1 MKRVENVV
9 KRVKLVIFE
18 IGEGS
23 FERGF
28 PVRVRIGEAGKPHIA
43 EISGRLPPAPNV
55 PTTYTVWQSIYEKLE
70 ANWLIIIPKNQIT
83 NFSSKGI
90 CNQAAQKFKDSFNTW
105 LNQASVLEV
114 ERQLSK
120 QIGNS
125 EDVRFILQTQDSLL
139 RRLPWHLWGFF
150 STSHP
155 QAEIVISSEYEPSTK
170 QLKVPVKILAIL
182 GSSEGIDLQ
191 QDLDSL
197 HNLPGAKVES
207 LIEPTRRQLIEN
219 LRNKSWDILFFAGH
233 SISQE
238 GDDGGKIK
246 INDNESYLS
255 LQNLR
260 YSLRHAVKKGLKLAI
275 FNSCDGLG
283 LARNLANLRIPYTI
297 VMREPV
303 PDVIAQEFLK
313 YFLTAFTNGES
324 LYTSVNQARER
335 LHEEWERDYPCA
347 SWLPVIFQNPAARE
361 LKYPRII
368 NWKEKA
374 FRTAIVTVSLG
385 CVGAVLAYGI
395 NEINFRNRFSDGN
408 KILVKTVETEYKKQ
422 GVQAFS
428 RKKYNR
434 AIDKF
439 QKSLQLQPNDPESLI
454 YLNNAKIAGQE
465 ALTIGVP
472 VPIGTNPDVAQEI
485 LRGVAQYQ
493 EEINLKG
500 GIDGKL
506 LKVEIVNDD
515 NNPIIAERVAQRFVQ
530 EKNILAVVGH
540 NSSDASV
547 PASKIYQDGKLVMIS
562 PTSSSPLVTDP
573 QNRINGSYIYRT
585 VIRNDV
591 IAETLADYAKK
602 EGKTRIAICRDSQ
615 SKDQSYEPAIASAL
629 AKNNTQLI
637 DIHCDLAAKNFQPK
651 VAIERAKQEKADSI
665 FLNPHVDRIDKAI
678 EIAKANQGQL
688 MLFGNPSMQTKKT
701 LMAGKAVNDLVM
713 AVPWHADASANKNFV
728 KDAYKLWH
736 NPESITWRTAN
747 AYDATNTIAQAL
759 MQNDNTRDG
768 IQQALSNSFS
778 LEGATGTIQFSP
790 WGDRIGTA
798 VLVEVKIDPKNASH
812 YKFVLKGSIF
822 NRLSLGDKILVKDN
836 LSSEKKAGVEAFATE
851 NYDQAIA
858 YFQKSL
864 QKIPNDPETHIY
876 LQNALAARH
885 GKVLKI
891 AVSVPIG
898 SNINVA
904 KEILQG
910 VAQAQNEVNNKGGIQ
925 GSFLQIE
932 IANDDNDPD
941 ISKQLA
947 NFFVKNNQ
955 ILAVIGHNASDASV
969 AACGIYEEGKLVNIS
984 PTSFSLKLSGCGFYI
999 FRTSPN
1005 LRFLAD
1011 SVAHYAINDAG
1022 IKKLAICVDEKA
1034 IDNQSFRDEFTSS
1047 TIAGGGNIVN
1057 INCDFSAADFN
1068 PQKIIADASS
1078 NGATGLFL
1086 APHID
1091 RISKALDLAKANQ
1104 GRLKLFASTSLYTS
1118 QTLQKGQADVNGL
1131 VLAVPWEIRSN
1142 MKSEFSKNSQKLW
1155 SSLVTWRS
1163 ATSYDATVAI
1173 ADGLQQSKTRDKLQK
1188 VLRNPKFSANGATGK
1203 IQFLQSGDRYIQNK
1217 NDIIIVQIKP
1227 NRTSANKY
1235 EFFPL
1240 NR

>member
-1 MKRVENVV
+1 MV
-9 KRVKLVIFE
+9 KRIKLVIFE

-28 PVRVRIGEAGKPHIA
+28 PIKVRIGQPGKPHIA
-43 EISGRLPPAPNV
+43 EISGRLPPAPDV
-55 PTTYTVWQSIYEKLE
+55 PTTYTTWQSIYEKLP

-83 NFSSKGI
+83 NFSSKDA
-90 CNQAAQKFKDSFNTW
+90 CNQAAHKFQDSFNNW
-105 LNQASVLEV
+105 LNQPSVLEV

-170 QLKVPVKILAIL
+170 QLKIPVKILAIL

-197 HNLPGAKVES
+197 NNLPGAKVED
-207 LIEPTRRQLIEN
+207 LIEPTRQKIIKN
-219 LRNKSWDILFFAGH
+219 LRTESWDILFFAGH

-238 GDDGGKIK
+238 GDAGGKIK
-246 INDNESYLS
+246 INNNESYLS

-260 YSLRHAVKKGLKLAI
+260 YSLRYAVKKGLKLAI

-313 YFLTAFTNGES
+313 YFLTAFSSGES

-361 LKYPRII
+361 LKYPRIL
-368 NWKEKA
+368 NWKEKV
-374 FRTAIVTVSLG
+374 FRAAIVTVSLG
-385 CVGAVLAYGI
+385 CIGAVLWRGI
-395 NEINFRNRFSDGN
+395 DEINFRNRFSDGN
-408 KILVKTVETEYKKQ
+408 KILVKTVETELKKQ
-422 GVQAFS
+422 GVQAFLG
-428 RKKYNR
+428 KNYHQ
-434 AIDKF
+434 ATDKF
-439 QKSLQLQPNDPESLI
+439 QKSLQIQPNDPESLI
-454 YLNNAKIAGQE
+454 YLNNAKIGEQA
-465 ALTIGVP
+465 ALTIGVA

-493 EEINLKG
+493 NEINRKG
-500 GIDGKL
+500 GINGKL
-506 LKVEIVNDD
+506 LKLEIVNDD
-515 NNPIIAERVAQRFVQ
+515 NNPVIAERVAHKFIQDQ
-530 EKNILAVVGH
+530 NILAVIGH

-562 PTSSSPLVTDP
+562 PTSASQLVTDP
-573 QNRINGSYIYRT
+573 QNRSQGSYIYRT
-585 VIRNDV
+585 VVVNDV
-591 IAETLADYAKK
+591 IAETLADYTKK
-602 EGKTRIAICRDSQ
+602 IGKTRIAICRDSQ
-615 SKDQSYEPAIASAL
+615 AKDQSYEPAIASAL

-651 VAIERAKQEKADSI
+651 LAIERAKEKKADSI

-678 EIAKANQGQL
+678 EVAKASKGQF

-701 LMAGKAVNDLVM
+701 LMAGKAVNGLVM

-747 AYDATNTIAQAL
+747 AYDAANTIAQAL
-759 MQNDNTRDG
+759 MQNVNDNTRDG
-768 IQQALSNSFS
+768 IQEALSNTFS

-798 VLVEVKIDPKNASH
+798 VLVEVKPDPDNTSH

-822 NRLSLGDKILVKDN
+822 NRLSLGDKILVKDH

-858 YFQKSL
+858 SFQKSL

-910 VAQAQNEVNNKGGIQ
+910 VAQAQNEVNQKGGIQ
-925 GSFLQIE
+925 GYFLQVE

-941 ISKQLA
+941 ISKQIA
-947 NFFVKNNQ
+947 NFFVKNKQ

-969 AACGIYEEGKLVNIS
+969 AACGIYEAGKLVNIS
-984 PTSFSLKLSGCGFYI
+984 PTSFSLKLSGCGSYV

-1011 SVAHYAINDAG
+1011 SVSHYAINFARV
-1022 IKKLAICVDEKA
+1022 KKFAICVDEKA

-1047 TIAGGGNIVN
+1047 TIANAGKIVS
-1057 INCDFSAADFN
+1057 IHCDFSAPDFN
-1068 PQKIIADASS
+1068 PDKIIADAII

-1104 GRLKLFASTSLYTS
+1104 GKLKLFSSTSLYTL

-1142 MKSEFSKNSQKLW
+1142 MGSEFSRNSQKLW

-1163 ATSYDATVAI
+1163 ATSYDATVVI
-1173 ADGLQQSKTRDKLQK
+1173 IKGLQQSKTRNGLQQ
-1188 VLRNPKFSANGATGK
+1188 VLHNPNFSDNGATGK

-1217 NDIIIVQIKP
+1217 NDIVIVQVQP
-1227 NRTSANKY
+1227 SRTSANKY

-1240 NR
+1240 NP

>member
-1 MKRVENVV
+1 MV
-9 KRVKLVIFE
+9 KRVKLIIFE

-23 FERGF
+23 FEKGF
-28 PVRVRIGEAGKPHIA
+28 PIKVRIGESGKPHIA
-43 EISGRLPPAPNV
+43 EISGRLPPAPDV
-55 PTTYTVWQSIYEKLE
+55 PTTYTAWQSIYEKLP

-83 NFSSKGI
+83 NFSSKDA
-90 CNQAAQKFKDSFNTW
+90 CNQAAQKFQDTFNNW

-120 QIGNS
+120 QIGNY

-139 RRLPWHLWGFF
+139 QRLPWHLWGFF

-170 QLKVPVKILAIL
+170 HLKIPVKILAIL

-197 HNLPGAKVES
+197 KNLPGAKVED
-207 LIEPTRRQLIEN
+207 LIEPTRQKLIKN
-219 LRNKSWDILFFAGH
+219 LRTESWDILFFAGH

-238 GDDGGKIK
+238 GDAGGKIK

-260 YSLRHAVKKGLKLAI
+260 YSLRYAVRKGLKLAI

-361 LKYPRII
+361 LKYPRIL
-368 NWKEKA
+368 NWKQKA
-374 FRTAIVTVSLG
+374 LRAAITTVSLG
-385 CVGAVLAYGI
+385 CIGAALWRGI
-395 NEINFRNRFSDGN
+395 DEINFHNRFSDGN
-408 KILVKTVETEYKKQ
+408 KILVKTVETELKKQ

-428 RKKYNR
+428 GRNYHQ
-434 AIDKF
+434 AFEKF
-439 QKSLQLQPNDPESLI
+439 QKSLQIQPNDPESLI
-454 YLNNAKIAGQE
+454 YLNNAKIGEQA
-465 ALTIGVP
+465 ALTIGVA

-493 EEINLKG
+493 DEINRQG
-500 GIDGKL
+500 GINGKL
-506 LKVEIVNDD
+506 LKLEIVNDD
-515 NNPIIAERVAQRFVQ
+515 NNPAVAERVAYKFIQDQ
-530 EKNILAVVGH
+530 NILAVIGH

-573 QNRINGSYIYRT
+573 QNRSEGSYIYRT

-591 IAETLADYAKK
+591 MAETLADYTKK

-615 SKDQSYEPAIASAL
+615 AKDQSYEPAIASAL

-651 VAIERAKQEKADSI
+651 LAIKRAKEKKADSI
-665 FLNPHVDRIDKAI
+665 FLNPHVDRIDQAI
-678 EIAKANQGQL
+678 KVAKANKGQF

-701 LMAGKAVNDLVM
+701 LMAGKAVNGLVM

-747 AYDATNTIAQAL
+747 AYDAANTIAEAF
-759 MQNDNTRDG
+759 MQNENHNTRDG
-768 IQQALSNSFS
+768 IQEALSNSFS

-798 VLVEVKIDPKNASH
+798 VLVEVKPDPDNASH
-812 YKFVLKGSIF
+812 YKFVLKDSIF
-822 NRLSLGDKILVKDN
+822 NRLSFGDKILVKDH

-851 NYDQAIA
+851 NYEQAIA
-858 YFQKSL
+858 SFQKSL
-864 QKIPNDPETHIY
+864 QTIPNDPETRIY

-910 VAQAQNEVNNKGGIQ
+910 VAQAQDEVNNKGGIQ
-925 GSFLQIE
+925 GYLLQVE

-941 ISKQLA
+941 ISKQIA
-947 NFFVKNNQ
+947 KFFVKNKQ

-969 AACGIYEEGKLVNIS
+969 AACVIYEEGKLVNIS
-984 PTSFSLKLSGCGFYI
+984 PTSFSLKLSGCGSYI

-1011 SVAHYAINDAG
+1011 SVAHYAINFARV
-1022 IKKLAICVDEKA
+1022 KNLAICVDEKA

-1047 TIAGGGNIVN
+1047 AIADGGSIVN
-1057 INCDFSAADFN
+1057 IKCDFSAPDFD
-1068 PQKIIADASS
+1068 PKKIISDAISH
-1078 NGATGLFL
+1078 GATGLFL

-1091 RISKALDLAKANQ
+1091 RISKALDLAKANK
-1104 GRLKLFASTSLYTS
+1104 GKLKLFSSTSLYTL
-1118 QTLQKGQADVNGL
+1118 QTIQKGQADVNDL

-1142 MKSEFSKNSQKLW
+1142 MGSEFSKNSQKLW

-1173 ADGLQQSKTRDKLQK
+1173 IKGLQQKKTRDGLQQ
-1188 VLRNPKFSANGATGK
+1188 VLRNLNFSANGATGK
-1203 IQFLQSGDRYIQNK
+1203 IKFLQSGDRYIQNK
-1217 NDIIIVQIKP
+1217 NDIIIVQIQP
-1227 NRTSANKY
+1227 SRASTNKY

-1240 NR
+1240 NP

>member
-1 MKRVENVV
+1 MV
-9 KRVKLVIFE
+9 KQVKLVIFE
-18 IGEGS
+18 IEEGS

-28 PVRVRIGEAGKPHIA
+28 PVKVRIGEAGKPHIA
-43 EISGRLPPAPNV
+43 EIYGRLPPAPDV
-55 PTTYTVWQSIYEKLE
+55 PKTYTAWQSIYEKLE

-83 NFSSKGI
+83 NFSSKDA
-90 CNQAAQKFKDSFNTW
+90 CNQAAQEFQDSFNAW

-120 QIGNS
+120 KIGNS

-155 QAEIVISSEYEPSTK
+155 QAEIVISSKYEPSTK

-182 GSSEGIDLQ
+182 GSSEGIDLK

-197 HNLPGAKVES
+197 KNLPGAKIQP
-207 LIEPTRRQLIEN
+207 LIEPTRQLLIEN
-219 LRNKSWDILFFAGH
+219 LRTYSWDILFFAGH
-233 SISQE
+233 SCSQE
-238 GDDGGKIK
+238 GDRSGEIK
-246 INDNESYLS
+246 INNDESIS
-255 LQNLR
+255 LQDLHF
-260 YSLRHAVKKGLKLAI
+260 SLRHAVTKGLKLAI

-303 PDVIAQEFLK
+303 PDVIAQKFLK
-313 YFLTAFTNGES
+313 YFLTAFTSGES

-335 LHEEWERDYPCA
+335 LHEEWEINYPCA
-347 SWLPVIFQNPAARE
+347 SWLPVIFQNPAANE
-361 LKYPRII
+361 LKYPRIL

-374 FRTAIVTVSLG
+374 LRTAIVTVSLV
-385 CVGAVLAYGI
+385 CIGAVLGSSI
-395 NEINFRNRFSDGN
+395 NEINFRNRFSNGN
-408 KILVKTVETEYKKQ
+408 KILIKTVETKYKKQ

-428 RKKYNR
+428 GNNYNL

-439 QKSLQLQPNDPESLI
+439 QKSLQIQPNDPESLI
-454 YLNNAKIAGQE
+454 YLNNAKIGEQG
-465 ALTIGVP
+465 ALTLGVP
-472 VPIGTNPDVAQEI
+472 VPIGTNPNVAQEI
-485 LRGVAQYQ
+485 LRGVAQSQ
-493 EEINLKG
+493 DEINRKG

-506 LKVEIVNDD
+506 LKVEIVNDN
-515 NNPIIAERVAQRFVQ
+515 NNPVIAERVAQRFVQ
-530 EKNILAVVGH
+530 DTNILAVVGH

-573 QNRINGSYIYRT
+573 QNRSEGSYIYRT
-585 VIRNDV
+585 VIINNV

-651 VAIERAKQEKADSI
+651 FAIERAKEKRADSI
-665 FLNPHVDRIDKAI
+665 FLNPHVDRIDKAL
-678 EIAKANQGQL
+678 EVAKANQGQF
-688 MLFGNPSMQTKKT
+688 MLFGNPSMQTQKT
-701 LMAGKAVNDLVM
+701 LMAGTSVNGLVM
-713 AVPWHADASANKNFV
+713 AIPWHADAYANKNFV
-728 KDAYKLWH
+728 KNAYKLWH
-736 NPESITWRTAN
+736 NPESITWRTAT

-759 MQNDNTRDG
+759 MQNKNDNIRNS
-768 IQQALSNSFS
+768 IQKALSNSFS

-798 VLVEVKIDPKNASH
+798 VLVEVKPDPKNANH
-812 YKFVLKGSIF
+812 YKFILKDSIF
-822 NRLSLGDKILVKDN
+822 NRLSLGDKILAKDN
-836 LSSEKKAGVEAFATE
+836 LNSEKEAGVKAFDAE

-858 YFQKSL
+858 SFQKSL
-864 QKIPNDPETHIY
+864 QKITDDPETHIY

-925 GSFLQIE
+925 GYLLQIE

-941 ISKQLA
+941 ISRKIA
-947 NFFVKNNQ
+947 KFFVKNKP

-984 PTSFSLKLSGCGFYI
+984 PTSFSLKLSGCGSYV

-1011 SVAHYAINDAG
+1011 SVSHYAINSAG
-1022 IKKLAICVDEKA
+1022 IKNLAICVDEKA

-1047 TIAGGGNIVN
+1047 AIADGGKIVN
-1057 INCDFSAADFN
+1057 INCDFSASNFA
-1068 PQKIIADASS
+1068 PQKIIADAIR

-1104 GRLKLFASTSLYTS
+1104 GKLKLLASTSLYTL

-1131 VLAVPWEIRSN
+1131 VLAVPWEAKSN
-1142 MKSEFSKNSQKLW
+1142 VDTEFAKNSQKLW

-1173 ADGLQQSKTRDKLQK
+1173 VNGLQKSKTRDGLQQ
-1188 VLRNPKFSANGATGK
+1188 VLRNPTFSANGATGK
-1203 IQFLQSGDRYIQNK
+1203 IQFLQSGDRHIQNK
-1217 NDIIIVQIKP
+1217 NDIVLVQIQP
-1227 NRTSANKY
+1227 SLTSANKY
-1235 EFFPL
+1235 DFFRLYP
-1240 NR
+1240 

>member
-1 MKRVENVV
+1 MV

-18 IGEGS
+18 IGEGA

-28 PVRVRIGEAGKPHIA
+28 PVKVRIGEAGKPHIA
-43 EISGRLPPAPNV
+43 EIYGRLPPAPDI
-55 PTTYTVWQSIYEKLE
+55 PKTYTVWQSIYEKLE

-83 NFSSKGI
+83 NFSSKGA
-90 CNQAAQKFKDSFNTW
+90 CNQAAQQFKDSFNHW
-105 LNQASVLEV
+105 LNQPSVLEV
-114 ERQLSK
+114 ERKLSK

-139 RRLPWHLWGFF
+139 RRLPWHLWDFL

-182 GSSEGIDLQ
+182 GINEGIDLQ

-197 HNLPGAKVES
+197 HNLPGAKVEP
-207 LIEPTRRQLIEN
+207 LIEPTRRQLIEK
-219 LRNKSWDILFFAGH
+219 LRNQSWDILFFAGH
-233 SISQE
+233 SCSQE
-238 GDDGGKIK
+238 DDSEGTIK
-246 INDNESYLS
+246 INQHESIS
-255 LQNLR
+255 LKNLR
-260 YSLRHAVKKGLKLAI
+260 YSLRYAVKKGLKLAI

-313 YFLTAFTNGES
+313 YFLTAFSSGES

-335 LHEEWERDYPCA
+335 LHEEWEKEYPCA

-361 LKYPRII
+361 LKYPRIL

-374 FRTAIVTVSLG
+374 FRAAIVTVSLG
-385 CVGAVLAYGI
+385 CVGTVLWRGI
-395 NEINFRNRFSDGN
+395 DEINFRNRFSYGN
-408 KILVKTVETEYKKQ
+408 KILVKTVETESKKQ
-422 GVQAFS
+422 GIQAFS
-428 RKKYNR
+428 RKNYNL
-434 AIDKF
+434 AINKF
-439 QKSLQLQPNDPESLI
+439 EKSLQIQPNDPESLI
-454 YLNNAKIAGQE
+454 YLNNAKIGAHE
-465 ALTIGVP
+465 ALTIGVA

-485 LRGVAQYQ
+485 LRGVGQYQ
-493 EEINLKG
+493 DEINHKG

-515 NNPIIAERVAQRFVQ
+515 NNSAVAERVAHKFV
-530 EKNILAVVGH
+530 EDKKILAVVGH

-562 PTSSSPLVTDP
+562 PTSSSLSLTDT
-573 QNRINGSYIYRT
+573 QNRSDNIYIYRT
-585 VIRNDV
+585 VVGNDV
-591 IAETLADYAKK
+591 IAETLVEYAKK
-602 EGKTRIAICRDSQ
+602 LGKTHIAICRDSQ
-615 SKDQSYEPAIASAL
+615 AKDQSYERAIVAAL
-629 AKNNTQLI
+629 GKNNSQLI
-637 DIHCDLAAKNFQPK
+637 KIDCDFAAKNFQPK
-651 VAIERAKQEKADSI
+651 VAIARAKEKKADSI

-678 EIAKANQGQL
+678 EVAKANQGEF

-701 LMAGKAVNDLVM
+701 LMAGKAVNNLVM

-728 KDAYKLWH
+728 EAAYKRWH

-768 IQQALSNSFS
+768 IQKALSNNFS
-778 LEGATGTIQFSP
+778 LEGATGTIQFLS

-798 VLVEVKIDPKNASH
+798 VLVEVKSDTKNTSH
-812 YKFVLKGSIF
+812 NRFVLKDSIF
-822 NRLSLGDKILVKDN
+822 NRLSLGDKILVKDH
-836 LSSEKKAGVEAFATE
+836 LSSDKKAGVDAFAKE
-851 NYDQAIA
+851 KYDQAIA
-858 YFQKSL
+858 YFQKYL

-910 VAQAQNEVNNKGGIQ
+910 VAQAQNEVNHQGGIK
-925 GSFLQIE
+925 GYLLQIQ

-947 NFFVKNNQ
+947 KFFIKNKQ

-969 AACGIYEEGKLVNIS
+969 AACKVYEEGKLVNIS
-984 PTSFSLKLSGCGFYI
+984 PTSFSLKLSGCGFYV

-1011 SVAHYAINDAG
+1011 SVAHYAINSAG
-1022 IKKLAICVDEKA
+1022 INKLAICVDEKA

-1047 TIAGGGNIVN
+1047 TIAGGGSIVN
-1057 INCDFSAADFN
+1057 INCDFSAPDFN
-1068 PQKIIADASS
+1068 PQTVITDAIS

-1104 GRLKLFASTSLYTS
+1104 GKLKLFASTSLYTL

-1142 MKSEFSKNSQKLW
+1142 IESEFSKNSQKLW
-1155 SSLVTWRS
+1155 SNLVTWRS

-1173 ADGLQQSKTRDKLQK
+1173 IKGLQQNKTRDGLQQ

-1217 NDIIIVQIKP
+1217 NDIVLVQIQPSPK
-1227 NRTSANKY
+1227 SANKY

-1240 NR
+1240 SP

>member
-1 MKRVENVV
+1 MV

-28 PVRVRIGEAGKPHIA
+28 PIKVRIGEPGKSHIA
-43 EISGRLPPAPNV
+43 EISGRLPPAPDV
-55 PTTYTVWQSIYEKLE
+55 PTTYTAWQSIYEKLE
-70 ANWLIIIPKNQIT
+70 ANWLIIIPNNQIT
-83 NFSSKGI
+83 NFSSKDA
-90 CNQAAQKFKDSFNTW
+90 CNQAAQKFQDSFNDW

-120 QIGNS
+120 LIGNS

-170 QLKVPVKILAIL
+170 QLKAPVKILAIL

-191 QDLDSL
+191 QDLDFL
-197 HNLPGAKVES
+197 KNLPGAKVEP
-207 LIEPTRRQLIEN
+207 LIEPTRRQLIKS
-219 LRNKSWDILFFAGH
+219 LRNQSWDILFFAGH

-238 GDDGGKIK
+238 DDSWGEIQ

-255 LQNLR
+255 LRNLR

-313 YFLTAFTNGES
+313 YFLTAFTSGES

-335 LHEEWERDYPCA
+335 LYEEWEREYPCA

-361 LKYPRII
+361 LKYPRIL
-368 NWKEKA
+368 NWRKKVLY
-374 FRTAIVTVSLG
+374 TAIVTIFLG
-385 CVGAVLAYGI
+385 CIGAFLEYGI

-408 KILVKTVETEYKKQ
+408 QILIKTVETKYKKQ

-428 RKKYNR
+428 WQNYHQ

-439 QKSLQLQPNDPESLI
+439 QKSLQIQPNDPESLI
-454 YLNNAKIAGQE
+454 YLNNARIGDQA

-485 LRGVAQYQ
+485 LRGVGQYQ
-493 EEINLKG
+493 DEINRKG

-506 LKVEIVNDD
+506 LKVEIANDD
-515 NNPIIAERVAQRFVQ
+515 NNSAIAQRVAQRFVQ
-530 EKNILAVVGH
+530 NQNILAVIGH

-573 QNRINGSYIYRT
+573 QNRSEGSYIYRT
-585 VIRNDV
+585 VIVNDM
-591 IAETLADYAKK
+591 IAETLAEYAKK
-602 EGKTRIAICRDSQ
+602 VGKTRIAICRDSQ
-615 SKDQSYEPAIASAL
+615 AKDQSYEPAIASAL
-629 AKNNTQLI
+629 VNNKAQLI
-637 DIHCDLAAKNFQPK
+637 DIHCDLAAKNFHPK
-651 VAIERAKQEKADSI
+651 FAIERAKEKKADSI
-665 FLNPHVDRIDKAI
+665 FLNPHIDRIDKAI
-678 EIAKANQGQL
+678 EIAKANQGQF

-701 LMAGKAVNDLVM
+701 LMAGKDVNGLVM
-713 AVPWHADASANKNFV
+713 AVSWHADASANKNFV

-759 MQNDNTRDG
+759 TQNDNTRDG

-798 VLVEVKIDPKNASH
+798 VLVEVKPDPNNASRN
-812 YKFVLKGSIF
+812 KFVLKGSIS
-822 NRLSLGDKILVKDN
+822 NRLSLGDKILVKDHLN
-836 LSSEKKAGVEAFATE
+836 SDKKAGVEAFAQE
-851 NYDQAIA
+851 NYDMAIA
-858 YFQKSL
+858 SFQKSL
-864 QKIPNDPETHIY
+864 QKIPDDPETHIY

-910 VAQAQNEVNNKGGIQ
+910 VAQAQNEVNHKGGLQ
-925 GSFLQIE
+925 GYFLQVE

-941 ISKQLA
+941 ISKKIA
-947 NFFVKNNQ
+947 KFFVQNKQ

-984 PTSFSLKLSGCGFYI
+984 PTSFSLKLSGCGSYI

-1011 SVAHYAINDAG
+1011 FVSHYAINFADV
-1022 IKKLAICVDEKA
+1022 KKLAICVDEKA

-1047 TIAGGGNIVN
+1047 TIADGASIVN
-1057 INCDFSAADFN
+1057 INCDFSAADFD
-1068 PQKIIADASS
+1068 PQKIVADAIS

-1104 GRLKLFASTSLYTS
+1104 GRLKLFASTSLYTL

-1131 VLAVPWEIRSN
+1131 VLAVPWEMRSN
-1142 MKSEFSKNSQKLW
+1142 IQSEFSKNSQKLW

-1163 ATSYDATVAI
+1163 ATSYDATLAI
-1173 ADGLQQSKTRDKLQK
+1173 VNGLQQNKTRNGLQQ

-1203 IQFLQSGDRYIQNK
+1203 IQFLQSGDRHIQNK
-1217 NDIIIVQIKP
+1217 NDIVLVQVQP
-1227 NRTSANKY
+1227 SRTSVNKY
-1235 EFFPL
+1235 EFFPV
-1240 NR
+1240 NP